1 LYCINPGDTIHVP
14 FSFLSSRSY
23 SYSVLEG
30 IFLAFGIMRYAKRL
44 AEKANDIPG
53 LLNYLPDA
61 GFSHSELKKASEG
74 IQILTDS
81 VTKRFS
87 YVRGKITWN

>member
-1 LYCINPGDTIHVP
+1 
-14 FSFLSSRSY
+14 
-23 SYSVLEG
+23 
-30 IFLAFGIMRYAKRL
+30 M
-44 AEKANDIPG
+44 EKANDMPG

-61 GFSHSELKKASEG
+61 GFSYSELKKASEG

-81 VTKRFS
+81 VTNRFS